1 MNEEMTKSE
10 EQHLSLQKALQQCE
24 LVQNMID
31 ISISSLEGL
40 RTKCATSNDLTQKE
54 IRTLEVSATNLCL
67 ASSSE
72 SIRRAVTVCWFLSRP
87 RCIFPYILL
96 IYDKAAF
103 LLPELPLH
111 KRAGGFCLNP
121 PRDHRWVQGH
131 KSGELRGCS
140 GLLETGAFCRWR
152 WEKVA
157 LLHQSEAYTA
167 GPCLQSIT
175 EPAACAS
182 VPASLLRKESRLLNP
197 WQNSRLIGPPGIP

>member
-1 MNEEMTKSE
+1 MALCRLIRSVGSSTFLFWIITFGIFFLFFFVFFFLWKCKRGITPTARQTMNEEMTKSE

-54 IRTLEVSATNLCL
+54 IRTLEVSAANLCR

-103 LLPELPLH
+103 LLAVLPLH
-111 KRAGGFCLNP
+111 KRAEVSAKARRGQY
-121 PRDHRWVQGH
+121 WVQGH
-131 KSGELRGCS
+131 KSGGLRGCS
-140 GLLETGAFCRWR
+140 GLL
-152 WEKVA
+152 
-157 LLHQSEAYTA
+157 
-167 GPCLQSIT
+167 
-175 EPAACAS
+175 
-182 VPASLLRKESRLLNP
+182 
-197 WQNSRLIGPPGIP
+197 

>member
-54 IRTLEVSATNLCL
+54 IRTLEVSAANLCR

-72 SIRRAVTVCWFLSRP
+72 SIRRAVIVCWFLFRP

-103 LLPELPLH
+103 LLLVLPLH
-111 KRAGGFCLNP
+111 KRAEVSAKAR
-121 PRDHRWVQGH
+121 RDPCCVQGH
-131 KSGELRGCS
+131 KSGDYGAAVGCCRLAHSAGGDGRRWLFSIRVRPIRPVRVYSPSPSPQLAHLSPHRCYARRADYWNRGKI
-140 GLLETGAFCRWR
+140 A
-152 WEKVA
+152 V
-157 LLHQSEAYTA
+157 
-167 GPCLQSIT
+167 
-175 EPAACAS
+175 
-182 VPASLLRKESRLLNP
+182 
-197 WQNSRLIGPPGIP
+197 